1 MSTNEQLN
9 GINLQLFADG
19 ASAGASGGDG
29 GTGANGATNGVAVSV
44 PSSQKKGANPLAD
57 VKYGIQ
63 DGDNEQNAPAQE
75 ANSAEAE
82 EATKVVDRVAEFEK
96 LINGEFKD
104 IYADK
109 VQKTIQSRFKNS
121 KDKENAD
128 KYKALAPTLELLSQK
143 YNIDVTN
150 VEALN
155 KAIMDDDAYY
165 EEEAMRL
172 GIPTDQ
178 LKATKK
184 IERENSALKKQ
195 LDEREKY
202 EQAEKK
208 VANWM
213 GQEKE
218 AKKTFPGLN
227 LARELENPEFVK
239 LLESGVA
246 VETAYLAMHHRELI
260 PRAMQYT
267 AKQAEQKVAQ
277 SVIANG
283 KRPVENGTR
292 SQSSAISKTDVS
304 QLSKA
309 DRQEIARRVARGE
322 KIKF

>member
-218 AKKTFPGLN
+218 AKKTFPGQRH
-227 LARELENPEFVK
+227 A
-239 LLESGVA
+239 A
-246 VETAYLAMHHRELI
+246 A
-260 PRAMQYT
+260 
-267 AKQAEQKVAQ
+267 AE
-277 SVIANG
+277 G
-283 KRPVENGTR
+283 
-292 SQSSAISKTDVS
+292 
-304 QLSKA
+304 
-309 DRQEIARRVARGE
+309 
-322 KIKF
+322 